1 MHETEYLLRNQHVLK
16 RVKNFPLRVDPE
28 DSLSFPQEAK
38 NGPNCE
44 LDLSSSCELDL
55 SSSQSTPRPPIL
67 FLSAQF

>member
-44 LDLSSSCELDL
+44 LDLSSS
-55 SSSQSTPRPPIL
+55 QSTPRPPIL